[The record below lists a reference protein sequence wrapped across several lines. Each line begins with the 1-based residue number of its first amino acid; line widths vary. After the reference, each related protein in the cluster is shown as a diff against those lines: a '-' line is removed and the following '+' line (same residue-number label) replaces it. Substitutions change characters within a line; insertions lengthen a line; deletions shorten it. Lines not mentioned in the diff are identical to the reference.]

1 MSTLGPENS
10 PEAQR
15 CGPPLKDR
23 EVSKADQ
30 TEHQEKNFEV
40 KPGSSTGR
48 RRAKEM
54 KTRDLRRKTGN
65 LAVPSPSQASSFI
78 AGRLR
83 SSELLASCVCDATA
97 VKPREG
103 DVKGKK
109 LLRFLALNSESQKT
123 MEWRL

>member
-1 MSTLGPENS
+1 
-10 PEAQR
+10 
-15 CGPPLKDR
+15 
-23 EVSKADQ
+23 
-30 TEHQEKNFEV
+30 
-40 KPGSSTGR
+40 
-48 RRAKEM
+48 M

-83 SSELLASCVCDATA
+83 SRPIKIPFVTCSELLASCVCDATA

-109 LLRFLALNSESQKT
+109 LLRFLALMQ
-123 MEWRL
+123 EWFNIQRFIHAVSHINLTNGSTPLDHLR

>member
-1 MSTLGPENS
+1 
-10 PEAQR
+10 
-15 CGPPLKDR
+15 
-23 EVSKADQ
+23 
-30 TEHQEKNFEV
+30 
-40 KPGSSTGR
+40 
-48 RRAKEM
+48 M

-109 LLRFLALNSESQKT
+109 LLRFLALMQ
-123 MEWRL
+123 EWFNIQRFIHAVSHINLTNGSTPPDHLR